1 MMNTQK
7 KILVLL
13 EDGIIREESVLYSI
27 ELARRLELP
36 VALLML
42 VSDESNISEAEKV
55 LVRELMEP
63 IAQARVEVS
72 KEVCSGDKA
81 TELLKYLATNS
92 SLATIV
98 WGSDRG
104 MVGKLGVGKPHH
116 WLKRMKGLLPCS
128 IVSPISKKGTIN
140 KNPKEG

>member
-1 MMNTQK
+1 MMTSKK

-13 EDGIIREESVLYSI
+13 EEGFIREESVRYSI

-42 VSDESNISEAEKV
+42 VSDESNILQAEEA
-55 LVRELMEP
+55 LVKRLMEP
-63 IAQARVEVS
+63 IVQARIEVT

-81 TELLKYLATNS
+81 TELLKYLAANS

-98 WGSDRG
+98 WGSDTK
-104 MVGKLGVGKPHH
+104 MMGKLGSGKPHH
-116 WLKRMKGLLPCS
+116 WLNRLKGQFPCS
-128 IVSPISKKGTIN
+128 IVSPVPREGMSNKKITG
-140 KNPKEG
+140 G